1 MQRFSRNNFNMAGDN
16 LYRRTDLGDK
26 AMRGQAGQIA
36 PDMIRVLALIAGEAH
51 FDVIKKRAIR
61 MPEESLAATLD
72 KLEKDGFLMRRTASE
87 EHDLDFTEHFEQA
100 APAAPELSAV
110 EQKRLDAAATSGH
123 DVLTKTGSFLQL
135 AAGAAPLT
143 SLGKAWTDIVVLIIE
158 DDEIQARFAQ
168 NIVMKAGFK
177 QRHAATREE
186 IVGELNKAPLPD
198 CVLMDV
204 ELPGINGFDIL
215 ARMRQHPKLKDVPVI
230 MLTALASQGD
240 VFKGLSLGAT
250 AYISKPY
257 KKQTLVE
264 TVVRTLGLKP
274 YADKPAGI
282 GPEVAP

>member
-1 MQRFSRNNFNMAGDN
+1 MAGDN
-16 LYRRTDLGDK
+16 LFYRTDLGDK

-61 MPEESLAATLD
+61 MPEDVLIETLN
-72 KLEKDGFLMRRTASE
+72 KLVENGLLMRRAATSG
-87 EHDLDFTEHFEQA
+87 HDLDFTEHFEQPI
-100 APAAPELSAV
+100 PAAPILSAAD
-110 EQKRLDAAATSGH
+110 QTRLDMAASSGH

-135 AAGAAPLT
+135 AAGTGPVT
-143 SLGKAWTDIVVLIIE
+143 PLGKAWTDIIVLIIE

-186 IVGELNKAPLPD
+186 IVGELNKSPLPD

-204 ELPGINGFDIL
+204 ELPGINGFDVL
-215 ARMRQHPKLKDVPVI
+215 ARMRQHPKLKEVPVI
-230 MLTALASQGD
+230 MLTALASQSD

-257 KKQTLVE
+257 KKQTLIE

-274 YADKPAGI
+274 YADKPAGA
-282 GPEVAP
+282 GPEVTP

>member
-1 MQRFSRNNFNMAGDN
+1 MSTDI

-26 AMRGQAGQIA
+26 AMRGQAGQVA
-36 PDMIRVLALIAGEAH
+36 PDMIRVLALVAGEAH
-51 FDVIKKRAIR
+51 FEVIKKRAIR
-61 MPEESLAATLD
+61 MPEPSLATALD
-72 KLEKDGFLMRRTASE
+72 RLVEDGFLMRRAANE
-87 EHDLDFTEHFEQA
+87 EHDLDFTAHFEA
-100 APAAPELSAV
+100 PAPAAPALSAA
-110 EQKRLDAAATSGH
+110 EQQRLGDAASSGH

-143 SLGKAWTDIVVLIIE
+143 GLGKAWTEIVVLIIE

-204 ELPGINGFDIL
+204 ELQGINGFDIL

-230 MLTALASQGD
+230 MLTALASQND

-274 YADKPAGI
+274 YADKAAGV
-282 GPEVAP
+282 GPEVVQ

>member
-1 MQRFSRNNFNMAGDN
+1 MSTDI

-26 AMRGQAGQIA
+26 AMRGQAGQVA
-36 PDMIRVLALIAGEAH
+36 PDMIRVLALVAGEAH
-51 FDVIKKRAIR
+51 FEVIKKRAIR
-61 MPEESLAATLD
+61 MPEPSLATALD
-72 KLEKDGFLMRRTASE
+72 RLVEDGFLMRRNANE
-87 EHDLDFTEHFEQA
+87 EHDLDFTAHFEA
-100 APAAPELSAV
+100 PAPAAPALSAA
-110 EQKRLDAAATSGH
+110 EQQRLGDAASSGH

-143 SLGKAWTDIVVLIIE
+143 GLGKAWTEIVVLIIE

-230 MLTALASQGD
+230 MLTALASQND

-274 YADKPAGI
+274 YADKAAGV
-282 GPEVAP
+282 GPEVVQ